1 MENEE
6 RVCISFKTFC
16 KLYELKSRVSAF
28 EDWVRGQE
36 YSIERSD
43 CAAILGFELAKKEE
57 Q

>member
-16 KLYELKSRVSAF
+16 NLYELKSRVSAF
-28 EDWVRGQE
+28 EAWVRKQE

-43 CAAILGFELAKKEE
+43 CAAILGFELAPKEDK
-57 Q
+57 